1 MPEKEIGTC
10 KKCGNIMTQI
20 CEANTRVIMG
30 EVITLPGKLTG
41 HKCKECGYEENISN
55 FPANGGRK
63 WIQKSQK

>member
-1 MPEKEIGTC
+1 MSKKQLKTC
-10 KKCGNIMTQI
+10 KTCGNTMLQI

-55 FPANGGRK
+55 FPANGGQKWTRK
-63 WIQKSQK
+63 